1 MCPSWTQKKPLPA
14 GVPEEAALFCLK
26 VSVQPQN
33 IDLRIDRHNILWY
46 KGHVIDYCAHSA
58 EMRGAGRSRS
68 VRGYALHTLLG
79 LYARREERCDGVG
92 DNYAPGRS
100 NLTHE

>member
-1 MCPSWTQKKPLPA
+1 M
-14 GVPEEAALFCLK
+14 
-26 VSVQPQN
+26 
-33 IDLRIDRHNILWY
+33 WY
-46 KGHVIDYCAHSA
+46 KDRVIDYCAHSA
-58 EMRGAGRSRS
+58 EMRGAGRFRS

-100 NLTHE
+100 NLTPASDKCYNKGKIKGVLIEL